1 MIKLSINPRFEKQF
15 DTLLPG
21 VFIKLEDDLLD
32 DLTTEPIFYWH
43 NPATDQDELIDGHHR
58 YQIAQKHNLELATHE
73 KFFESENEA
82 LTWVIYHQLAR
93 RNLTPEERKA
103 SLNKAVELAKT
114 TGTTNHDAVKQV
126 AEVAQVSKATVYRA
140 IQPEPEPEPEHIET
154 TEDRLQADIEAFK
167 AKQRDFELRVQK
179 RKLQA
184 IKEMEIRARID
195 QTEPDEQAEAE
206 ITEQLEKEF
215 EAEQEELTTRSD
227 ELQEKL
233 AEQRRVGID
242 KPKPGIGGT
251 KKRKFSHKKEA
262 INAEKKALRAILTTG
277 GHFQKAIIECEEYLS
292 IIVPFRDIFE
302 RVEKRLVEMDAGKKK
317 FGRR

>member
-1 MIKLSINPRFEKQF
+1 MIKLSINPRFAHKFNTLPPIAF
-15 DTLLPG
+15 D
-21 VFIKLEDDLLD
+21 KLEADLLD

-43 NPATDQDELIDGHHR
+43 NPATGQDELIDGHHR
-58 YQIAQKHNLELATHE
+58 YQIALKHGLELETHE
-73 KFFESENEA
+73 KFFESEDEA
-82 LTWVIYHQLAR
+82 MVWIIYHQLAR
-93 RNLTPEERKA
+93 RNLEVDKRKA
-103 SLNKAVELAKT
+103 ILSEAVLLARKELPT
-114 TGTTNHDAVKQV
+114 TQAVKQV
-126 AEVAQVSKATVYRA
+126 AETANVGIATVYRA
-140 IQPEPEPEPEHIET
+140 IQPEPEQT
-154 TEDRLQADIEAFK
+154 AVDKLQAEIAEFK
-167 AKQRDFELRVQK
+167 AKQKDFELRVQK
-179 RKLQA
+179 RKAQA
-184 IKEMEIRARID
+184 IKEMEIRTRLE

-206 ITEQLEKEF
+206 IAEQLEKEF